1 MVDGMVDN
9 SVIYRFMSDRR
20 VYQAVMNLKRR
31 YKSTRLHAVSEDTI
45 ALEIDMDDIAM
56 EIRSGVK
63 TASDVYYRESSEG
76 GYIIVEFTGSGSS
89 RDISEDPRVRVGLS
103 RLRSMG
109 YDVKLLTED
118 GKGYVVLNADD
129 LGKNIAKEIRFFRKK
144 YAVKEGRLVITLSKG
159 GGQ

>member
-1 MVDGMVDN
+1 MVDN

-31 YKSTRLHAVSEDTI
+31 YKSTRLYAVSENTI
-45 ALEIDMDDIAM
+45 ALEINMDDIVE
-56 EIRSGVK
+56 EIRDGVK

-76 GYIIVEFTGSGSS
+76 GYIIVEFTGSGSGK
-89 RDISEDPRVRVGLS
+89 DISEDPRVKAGLS

-109 YDVKLLTED
+109 YDVKLLTEN
-118 GKGYVVLNADD
+118 GKGYVILNADD

-144 YAVKEGRLVITLSKG
+144 YAVKESRLIITLSKG
-159 GGQ
+159 GEQ

>member
-1 MVDGMVDN
+1 MVDN
-9 SVIYRFMSDRR
+9 SVVYRFMSDRR

-45 ALEIDMDDIAM
+45 ALEIDMNDIVE
-56 EIRSGVK
+56 EIKSGVK
-63 TASDVYYRESSEG
+63 TASNVYYKESSES
-76 GYIIVEFTGSGSS
+76 GYIIIEFTGSGSGK
-89 RDISEDPRVRVGLS
+89 DISEDPRVRAGLS
-103 RLRSMG
+103 RLESMG

-118 GKGYVVLNADD
+118 GRGYVILNADD

-159 GGQ
+159 GGK

>member
-1 MVDGMVDN
+1 MVDN
-9 SVIYRFMSDRR
+9 SVVYRFMSDRR

-31 YKSTRLHAVSEDTI
+31 YKSTRLYAVSESTI
-45 ALEIDMDDIAM
+45 ALEIDINDIVD
-56 EIRSGVK
+56 EIRSGVR

-76 GYIIVEFTGSGSS
+76 GYIIVEFTGSGSG
-89 RDISEDPRVRVGLS
+89 RDISEDPRVKAGLG

-118 GKGYVVLNADD
+118 GKGYVILNADD

-144 YAVKEGRLVITLSKG
+144 YAVKEGKLVITLSKG